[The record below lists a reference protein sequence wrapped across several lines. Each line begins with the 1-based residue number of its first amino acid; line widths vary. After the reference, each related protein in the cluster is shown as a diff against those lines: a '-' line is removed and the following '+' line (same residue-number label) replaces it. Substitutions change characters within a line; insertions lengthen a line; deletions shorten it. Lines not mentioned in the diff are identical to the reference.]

1 MKIAEMFQLNQ
12 IMSTAPHY
20 QISLANTTES
30 SSQSGNVDD
39 VWENTEDNKNNLQQC
54 DLDEAAYMTKSKT
67 MLSVL
72 MPLTR
77 TMCSLVILMRQSNSI
92 AAAGIGSSVQSGA
105 EEGGSLIKLELYLQ
119 PVPPPSL
126 SSHRFW
132 LHIDIVNRIL
142 TQGSWLG
149 TWKLEYH

>member
-1 MKIAEMFQLNQ
+1 MIIFDGFDDNE
-12 IMSTAPHY
+12 
-20 QISLANTTES
+20 
-30 SSQSGNVDD
+30 VDSEED
-39 VWENTEDNKNNLQQC
+39 AEDNKSNLQQC
-54 DLDEAAYMTKSKT
+54 DLDEAADMTKSKT
-67 MLSVL
+67 MLIVI

-77 TMCSLVILMRQSNSI
+77 TMCSQVILMRQSYSI

-132 LHIDIVNRIL
+132 LHIDIVNRIQL
-142 TQGSWLG
+142 VLHKET
-149 TWKLEYH
+149 